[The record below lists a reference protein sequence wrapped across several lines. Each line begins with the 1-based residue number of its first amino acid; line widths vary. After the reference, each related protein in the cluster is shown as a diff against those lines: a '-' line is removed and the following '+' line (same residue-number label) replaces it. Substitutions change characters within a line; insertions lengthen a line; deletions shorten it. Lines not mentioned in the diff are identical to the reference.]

1 MNTTPSPPPLP
12 AWAEAVRR
20 KYLGGEASIFIL
32 HGNVFDEVLLGDHS
46 MPLVDF
52 VAQVLLGPNKS
63 TVASFDAAAGLVF
76 VRGQALEA
84 EPSAAS
90 AGEDPL
96 RRAERELLMHDN
108 MGLVIGYAGAVFPAG
123 DDTMLSP
130 QDRANIVRVHRWS
143 MNATLS
149 RKDSVVFLLT
159 ETLAELNQRL
169 VGNPRIAA
177 VEVPLPDLPTR
188 QRAVQLA
195 DPKMSAADAQRLAMH
210 SSGLKAV
217 HIQRILSPRQDD
229 DLDDREREQLILGLL
244 GTTTHAAERAAKF
257 AGLTRGMNE
266 AEIRKLVNP
275 DQPAGDAPLPDPLAE
290 VVELIRQRKREIIA
304 KECDGLIEFVDAKH
318 GLEAVGGNAGI
329 KQELTRVAA
338 ALKSGDR
345 RLAPMGLLF
354 VGAMGTGKTFVA
366 KAFVK
371 TSGLS
376 AVMLKNFRSK
386 WVGSTESNLEKVL
399 GMVKALGPIALIIDE
414 GDRSFGNQSEDSDGG
429 TSSRVIA
436 RIKEF
441 MSDTEN
447 RGQVLFILMT
457 NRPDKLDID
466 IKRPGRLDIKIPFF
480 YAQDAQEVGE
490 ILLALLKR
498 HGAHYDACEIGQSA
512 VPGRLVGYSN
522 ADIEAVVLLA
532 INLASSADGSATI
545 NSAVLERAHE
555 DFVPSRDKA
564 MIEYMDLQAVFE
576 ASRRSMLPKQYRH
589 MDAEALNQ
597 RIRDLKLQL
606 RI

>member
-1 MNTTPSPPPLP
+1 MTSDRNTQASLP
-12 AWAEAVRR
+12 AWAETVRR

-32 HGNVFDEVLLGDHS
+32 HGNVFDEVLHGDGS
-46 MPLVDF
+46 MPLAEF
-52 VAQVLLGPNKS
+52 VSQVLLGKNKQ
-63 TVASFDAAAGLVF
+63 TVATLDAAAGLVF
-76 VRGQALEA
+76 LRGKPLQAA
-84 EPSAAS
+84 VADAPVTD
-90 AGEDPL
+90 DPL
-96 RRAERELLMHDN
+96 RRAEVELLLQEK
-108 MGLVIGYAGAVFPAG
+108 MGLIVGYAGSLFPAG
-123 DDTMLSP
+123 DDAMLTA
-130 QDRANIVRVHRWS
+130 QDRANIVRVQRWT
-143 MNATLS
+143 MNPTLG
-149 RKDSVVFLLT
+149 RKDNVVFLLT
-159 ETLAELNQRL
+159 ETLSEMNQRL

-177 VEVPLPDLPTR
+177 VEVPLPDQPARL
-188 QRAVQLA
+188 RAVRLA
-195 DPKMSAADAQRLAMH
+195 DPKLSEAEAQRLAAH

-217 HIQRILSPRQDD
+217 HIQRILHPRQETG
-229 DLDDREREQLILGLL
+229 LDDGEREQLILSLL
-244 GTTTHAAERAAKF
+244 GESSHAKERASKLA
-257 AGLTRGMNE
+257 ALTLGMDE

-275 DQPAGDAPLPDPLAE
+275 DQPAADAPAVDPLAE
-290 VVELIRQRKREIIA
+290 VIELIHQRKREIIA
-304 KECDGLIEFVDAKH
+304 KECDGLIEFVEAKH

-329 KQELTRVAA
+329 KQELQRVAT
-338 ALKSGDR
+338 ALKTGDR

-386 WVGSTESNLEKVL
+386 WVGSTEANLEKVL

-466 IKRPGRLDIKIPFF
+466 IKRPGRLDVKIPFF
-480 YAQDAQEVGE
+480 YAQSGTEVGE

-498 HGAHYDACEIGQSA
+498 HGAQFDAAEIGKA
-512 VPGRLVGYSN
+512 TVLERLVGYSN
-522 ADIEAVVLLA
+522 ADMEALVLLS
-532 INLASSADGSATI
+532 LAMISAEGNVQVGPAL
-545 NSAVLERAHE
+545 LERAYQ
-555 DFVPSRDKA
+555 DFVPSRDRN

-576 ASRRSMLPKQYRH
+576 ASRRSMLPEKYRSL
-589 MDAEALNQ
+589 DAEALSE
-597 RIRDLKLQL
+597 RIRELKLQL